1 MRISDWSS
9 DVCSSD
15 LVDETRR
22 ATDQRAARKHQ
33 LGHRLPAAIVD
44 RPCAVRHALA
54 AFEQFADRRVCLPAL
69 HLLEGREIR
78 IAVIEPGDEA
88 ERDLPARLMIEKTA
102 TVSVLAQGPAPC
114 VDNAA
119 GNVFFGRDVP
129 QFLDA

>member
-78 IAVIEPGDEA
+78 IAVIEPGRSE
-88 ERDLPARLMIEKTA
+88 ERRVGKVGVRTLRSRWSPYLYKKKPSIQKLSSR
-102 TVSVLAQGPAPC
+102 Q
-114 VDNAA
+114 
-119 GNVFFGRDVP
+119 
-129 QFLDA
+129 